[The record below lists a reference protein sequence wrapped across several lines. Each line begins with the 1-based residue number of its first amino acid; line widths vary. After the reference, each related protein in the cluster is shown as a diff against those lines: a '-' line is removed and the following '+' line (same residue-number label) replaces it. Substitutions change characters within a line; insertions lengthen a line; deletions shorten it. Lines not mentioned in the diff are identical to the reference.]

1 MVSLLSIVG
10 FHRKAAFLMRESV
23 QIILPLLIQAH
34 TKVISSK
41 HEDGRNGKH
50 TGRHDKGILNVLE
63 RICDSYGIEG
73 KIGSMD
79 VAYKIDS

>member
-1 MVSLLSIVG
+1 MVSLLSVVG
-10 FHRKAAFLMRESV
+10 FQRKAAFLMRESV

-41 HEDGRNGKH
+41 NEDGRNGKH

-73 KIGSMD
+73 KTGHMD
-79 VAYKIDS
+79 ISSRK